1 MSFEIVPVNGTVNEL
16 ESDLATLPK
25 HEREELVIPAIK
37 KAIAEIVD
45 ALGGYLSVSANG
57 NLNPVSGE
65 NGDLVNIY
73 ITSLT
78 APAASTSSA
87 ETPPVTEVQSGGP
100 TPVTEGTGQP
110 QPVIPPEN
118 VESVQQ
124 QIPPGEPVTVAEVEA
139 TTNSGEVTPS
149 VSLNPE
155 NKTNEEIEKEAQ
167 ENISQATTPVETPP
181 VIQEIPVA
189 AEPSTAPE
197 NPAEIPP
204 VVPTDAPVEEEP
216 VIIPGTQPV
225 PGPSPGL

>member
-16 ESDLATLPK
+16 ESDLASLPK

-73 ITSLT
+73 ITSLS
-78 APAASTSSA
+78 APAIPTTPA
-87 ETPPVTEVQSGGP
+87 ETPPVTEVKSGE
-100 TPVTEGTGQP
+100 PVPVSEEIGQT

-118 VESVQQ
+118 VEPVQPITEETEGSSALND
-124 QIPPGEPVTVAEVEA
+124 IPPGEPVTVTEVEA
-139 TTNSGEVTPS
+139 TTNSGEVTP
-149 VSLNPE
+149 VITPGQA
-155 NKTNEEIEKEAQ
+155 EAQ
-167 ENISQATTPVETPP
+167 EIAQATPP

-189 AEPSTAPE
+189 VEPSTAPQ
-197 NPAEIPP
+197 NSAEIPP
-204 VVPTDAPVEEEP
+204 VVPTDTPVEEEP